1 MNNLHNLYF
10 LKKGNDFN
18 SDKVVSFRI
27 NGNKVNDSYK
37 DIIVIY
43 NANKES
49 IDITLPDGKW
59 TPVYSS
65 YNNVIDSDNYN
76 IFESKFNAQKICGY
90 ILVKKSTN
98 KRRN

>member
-1 MNNLHNLYF
+1 MESSKLIQENLHF
-10 LKKGNDFN
+10 LRKGNEFN

-49 IDITLPDGKW
+49 VDITLPDGKW
-59 TPVYSS
+59 TLVYSS
-65 YNNVIDSDNYN
+65 HNSTIDSNN
-76 IFESKFNAQKICGY
+76 SIFENKFNAQKIGGY
-90 ILVKKSTN
+90 ILVEFS
-98 KRRN
+98 